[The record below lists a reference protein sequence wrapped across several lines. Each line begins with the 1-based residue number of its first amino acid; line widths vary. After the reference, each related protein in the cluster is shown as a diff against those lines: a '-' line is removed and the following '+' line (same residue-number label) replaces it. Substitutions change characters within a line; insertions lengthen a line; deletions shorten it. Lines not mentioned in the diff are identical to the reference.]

1 MKPGEFLVDVD
12 RGEERFKIDSL
23 LADGRSYQI
32 ALATDTHMDDKLV
45 CVKTV
50 SYDTA
55 RIDEK
60 KYVGLRRRALRDE
73 LEFLTLES
81 HLLPEPLDWIQLE
94 TSDTVLGRE
103 PVLVYEYRHGK
114 TLEEIVREA
123 GGIAPTRALR
133 FFRELAIFLG
143 DIHKEGWIFRD
154 LDPRHVIVGFDDV
167 LSIVGC
173 GNAARA
179 SKPPNATKVE
189 LNPAYAAPEIRDER
203 GGSTLRPAADI
214 YGLGA
219 LLSFMLTGEEPRERV
234 ENPLGKHAYDVLS
247 NIEPPGLGLLVAKC
261 MQPMAKNRIARI
273 ERLLPFTTME
283 TLPTS
288 TTKGFGMVLLPA
300 PWSGAEQPDNRATRS
315 KLSPGPLISVAK
327 GEGEASPEAKEP
339 AETALEKQDK
349 PRGCRGFFA
358 SLFSVVAATL
368 FVTILAML
376 V

>member
-1 MKPGEFLVDVD
+1 MKPGQFLIDVD
-12 RGEERFKIDSL
+12 RREERFKVESL
-23 LADGRSYQI
+23 LAEGRNYQI
-32 ALATDTHMDDKLV
+32 ALAVDTHMDDKLV
-45 CVKTV
+45 CVKTIA
-50 SYDTA
+50 YDASKT
-55 RIDEK
+55 DEK
-60 KYVGLRRRALRDE
+60 RYVGLRRRALRDE
-73 LEFLTLES
+73 LEFLGHPS

-94 TSDTVLGRE
+94 QSETVLGRE

-133 FFRELAIFLG
+133 IFRELATFLG
-143 DIHKEGWIFRD
+143 EIHKAGFVYRD

-167 LSIVGC
+167 ISVVGC
-173 GNAARA
+173 GNATKANE
-179 SKPPNATKVE
+179 PPNETKADVH
-189 LNPAYAAPEIRDER
+189 PAYAAPEIREER

-234 ENPLGKHAYDVLS
+234 ENPLGRHAYEVLS
-247 NIEPPGLGLLVAKC
+247 NLDEPGLGLLVAKC

-273 ERLLPFTTME
+273 ERLLPFTTPE

-315 KLSPGPLISVAK
+315 KISAGPLISVTG
-327 GEGEASPEAKEP
+327 GEEKASD
-339 AETALEKQDK
+339 ETALEKK
-349 PRGCRGFFA
+349 EAPRGCRRLFAFFGA
-358 SLFSVVAATL
+358 MFALGMSSLYAL
-368 FVTILAML
+368 L
-376 V
+376 